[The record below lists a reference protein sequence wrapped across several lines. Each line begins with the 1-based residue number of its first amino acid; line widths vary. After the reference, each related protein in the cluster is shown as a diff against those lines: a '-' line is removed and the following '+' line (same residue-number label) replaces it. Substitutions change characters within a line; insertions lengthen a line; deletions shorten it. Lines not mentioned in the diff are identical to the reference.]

1 MPKHLRVKL
10 ATSTSVDVRQ
20 TSLAHFV
27 ANGAH
32 YSQVDHTSGVVRFSP
47 ESKCCTSLVVR
58 TIRVLSLPELRR
70 LSKRKVKRAVRSGRS
85 CACALRLPRCWPCQG
100 PHWLSG
106 ALLAIGQVT

>member
-58 TIRVLSLPELRR
+58 TIRVLSLTRTASPKQPRYQGQGG
-70 LSKRKVKRAVRSGRS
+70 RAGAARALFACRAAGHAKGRTGSPVRY
-85 CACALRLPRCWPCQG
+85 
-100 PHWLSG
+100 
-106 ALLAIGQVT
+106 